1 MEPMVDPVLDTE
13 GNSYERSAIRQWL
26 RQSRTSPLSRQP
38 LTERMLVPNVAL
50 KSVIHEIMGEVWVK
64 EQQQQ
69 LLQQQAMLQAEDSG
83 RSSVVTT
90 ASTSQA
96 RTRSQHAAAPGAG
109 GLLHQQH
116 SNNHNNHNSNNFRAK
131 IDCFLQH
138 TCRELGG
145 LQLQLNEDGCCAFRY
160 ENITVVLDV
169 PATAGV
175 FCLYTKHLVDLDVTS
190 GCTIT
195 TTTNQHRNDLLCRR
209 ALALN
214 FLQGDTRGGCLSIRS
229 KESGC
234 DEIMFSYTDRV
245 PEVSARDFS
254 NILLNFVETSVVLR
268 EKLLKAPMD
277 DTSATI
283 VGRPRGP
290 TNIGGA
296 IV

>member
-1 MEPMVDPVLDTE
+1 MEIMVDPVLDTE

-50 KSVIHEIMGEVWVK
+50 KSVIHEVMGERWVK
-64 EQQQQ
+64 EQQE
-69 LLQQQAMLQAEDSG
+69 LQQQPHTLLVEDSSRSVMTPLSG
-83 RSSVVTT
+83 RVSS
-90 ASTSQA
+90 ASS
-96 RTRSQHAAAPGAG
+96 
-109 GLLHQQH
+109 
-116 SNNHNNHNSNNFRAK
+116 NHNSHMDGGFGSSTGLHQHNIFRAK

-145 LQLQLNEDGCCAFRY
+145 LQLRLNEDGCCAFRY
-160 ENITVVLDV
+160 ESITVVLDV
-169 PATAGV
+169 PATVGV
-175 FCLYTKHLVDLDVTS
+175 FCLYTKHLVDLDKHDNGTS
-190 GCTIT
+190 AAPDPRR
-195 TTTNQHRNDLLCRR
+195 RNDLLCRR

-229 KESGC
+229 KEAG

-268 EKLLKAPMD
+268 EKLLKAPLEDNNM
-277 DTSATI
+277 TMAIARHRGTNSGSTI
-283 VGRPRGP
+283 V
-290 TNIGGA
+290 
-296 IV
+296 

>member
-1 MEPMVDPVLDTE
+1 MEIMVDPVLDTE

-50 KSVIHEIMGEVWVK
+50 KSVIHEVMGERWVK
-64 EQQQQ
+64 EQQE
-69 LLQQQAMLQAEDSG
+69 QQQQQQTLLVEDSG
-83 RSSVVTT
+83 RAVMTPLSGRV
-90 ASTSQA
+90 STS
-96 RTRSQHAAAPGAG
+96 SH
-109 GLLHQQH
+109 
-116 SNNHNNHNSNNFRAK
+116 NHNSNMDGGFGSNSTGLHQHNIFRAK

-145 LQLQLNEDGCCAFRY
+145 LQLRLNEDGCCAFRY
-160 ENITVVLDV
+160 ESITVVLDV
-169 PATAGV
+169 PASVGV
-175 FCLYTKHLVDLDVTS
+175 FCLYTKHLVDLDKHDNGTS
-190 GCTIT
+190 VAAADPSR
-195 TTTNQHRNDLLCRR
+195 RNDLLCRR

-229 KESGC
+229 KEAG

-268 EKLLKAPMD
+268 EKLLKAPLEDHAAAMAIARHRG
-277 DTSATI
+277 TNNGSTI
-283 VGRPRGP
+283 V
-290 TNIGGA
+290 
-296 IV
+296 

>member
-1 MEPMVDPVLDTE
+1 MVDPVLDTE

-50 KSVIHEIMGEVWVK
+50 KSVIHEVMGERWVK
-64 EQQQQ
+64 EQQE
-69 LLQQQAMLQAEDSG
+69 QQQQQTLLVEDSG
-83 RSSVVTT
+83 RCSVMTPLSGPVGFGSST
-90 ASTSQA
+90 
-96 RTRSQHAAAPGAG
+96 G
-109 GLLHQQH
+109 LHQ
-116 SNNHNNHNSNNFRAK
+116 HNIFRAK

-145 LQLQLNEDGCCAFRY
+145 LQLRLNEDGCCAFRY
-160 ENITVVLDV
+160 ESITVVLDV
-169 PATAGV
+169 PATVGV
-175 FCLYTKHLVDLDVTS
+175 FCLYTKHLVDLDKHDNDNGHNGTS
-190 GCTIT
+190 AATVDPR
-195 TTTNQHRNDLLCRR
+195 HRNDLLCRR

-229 KESGC
+229 KETG

-268 EKLLKAPMD
+268 EKLLKAPLEDNVAMAIARHRGTNSAS
-277 DTSATI
+277 TS
-283 VGRPRGP
+283 V
-290 TNIGGA
+290 
-296 IV
+296 